1 MTNDDKMT
9 AQQYREQVAASRTC
23 RRSKYGAKRVG
34 DHASKKEHRRA
45 LQLKM
50 MLRAG
55 LIADLREQVSFTLV
69 PSQLRAD
76 GTKEY
81 PVRYIA
87 DFVYLDCDTGHTV
100 VEDTK
105 GYRTPEYIIKR
116 KLMLMVHGITIKEV

>member
-1 MTNDDKMT
+1 MKKRVPNEV
-9 AQQYREQVAASRTC
+9 RNPPRNPSS
-23 RRSKYGAKRVG
+23 SKYHAVSTGG
-34 DHASKKEHRRA
+34 HASKKEHRRS

-55 LIADLREQVSFTLV
+55 LIADLREQVPYILV

-87 DFVYLDCDTGHTV
+87 DFVYLDCETGHTV

-105 GYRTPEYIIKR
+105 GYRTPEYII
-116 KLMLMVHGITIKEV
+116 